1 MAYQIMIV
9 KIEARSHQ
17 APKVQECLTRYGCNI
32 KTRLGLHETSPEYCA
47 EDGLVILELTGKK
60 EENEQLK
67 KELESLEGVTVQY
80 LEI

>member
-9 KIEARSHQ
+9 KIEARSHR

>member
-1 MAYQIMIV
+1 MAYQIMVV
-9 KIEARSHQ
+9 KIGARSHQ
-17 APKVQECLTRYGCNI
+17 ALKVQEYLTKHGCNI

>member
-1 MAYQIMIV
+1 MTYQIMIV
-9 KIEARSHQ
+9 KIGARSHQ
-17 APKVQECLTRYGCNI
+17 ALKVQECLTKHGCNI

-47 EDGLVILELTGKK
+47 EDGLIILELAGKK

-67 KELESLEGVTVQY
+67 KELESLEGVTVHY

>member
-1 MAYQIMIV
+1 MIV

-32 KTRLGLHETSPEYCA
+32 KTRLGFHETSPEYCA

>member
-1 MAYQIMIV
+1 MIV
-9 KIEARSHQ
+9 KIGARSHQ
-17 APKVQECLTRYGCNI
+17 APKVQECLTKYGCNI
-32 KTRLGLHETSPEYCA
+32 KIRLGLHETSPEYCA